1 VELEV
6 YNYFG
11 CRDTVEYVADFTT
24 GILGTPQEM
33 YAGSIEWEVWPNP
46 ARDMVHI
53 RLGGKQPEAGSLRLF
68 SMGAQEVPLE
78 GRLQADGT
86 LRTAGLPT
94 GVYTMLYSTG
104 GVSSVYKL
112 VVME

>member
-1 VELEV
+1 
-6 YNYFG
+6 
-11 CRDTVEYVADFTT
+11 
-24 GILGTPQEM
+24 
-33 YAGSIEWEVWPNP
+33 
-46 ARDMVHI
+46 MVHI